1 MLDWTAFG
9 LECDNKTKFH
19 LSYGGDGMN
28 ITLIGSTINTSEFVS
43 RREDYFD
50 KIDKFE
56 KWSVVIFPQ
65 DKIKKKN
72 YGEIWLSEEQLP
84 EPDFGGMSAQLDIHL
99 FMKDNIFNRLCSDI
113 ANNDIEYVKKLII
126 YMQVSKKE
134 IIKEDCHK
142 LIVQSFGVTYNR
154 RETLDALF
162 S

>member
-1 MLDWTAFG
+1 
-9 LECDNKTKFH
+9 
-19 LSYGGDGMN
+19 
-28 ITLIGSTINTSEFVS
+28 
-43 RREDYFD
+43 
-50 KIDKFE
+50 
-56 KWSVVIFPQ
+56 
-65 DKIKKKN
+65 
-72 YGEIWLSEEQLP
+72 
-84 EPDFGGMSAQLDIHL
+84 
-99 FMKDNIFNRLCSDI
+99 MKDNIFNRLCSDI